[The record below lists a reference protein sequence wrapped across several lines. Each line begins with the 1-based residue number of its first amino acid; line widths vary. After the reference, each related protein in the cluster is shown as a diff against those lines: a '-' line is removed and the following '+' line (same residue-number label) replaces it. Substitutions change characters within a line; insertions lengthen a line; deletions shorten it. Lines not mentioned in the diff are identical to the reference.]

1 MRCNIYIL
9 LSLLIIFSCKNNE
22 ETDELC
28 CPTDDQE
35 IADVPNVLLI
45 ITDDM
50 GLDATPGYNIG
61 TLKPNMPNLQNL
73 TNSGIKFNNVWS
85 SPTCSPTRATILTGK
100 YGYRTGV
107 LEAGHNLSTQ
117 EISLQTYINNNTGN
131 QYANAVIGKWHLGP
145 ASQPS
150 HPNDMGIDFFS
161 GMTQSG
167 VDSYYNWSHTENGQ
181 VSSSNEY
188 ATTKL
193 TDEAI
198 EWINNQSQ
206 PWFLWLAYNAPH
218 SPYHLPPNDLHYQ
231 GGLADDQA
239 SINANRLPYYLAAI
253 EAVDTEMGRLF
264 SSINTESLN
273 NTIIIFIGD
282 NGTPGPV
289 VQQYH
294 SQRAKGSLYKGGI
307 NVPMIISGKGVER
320 INDQENALISTVDL
334 FATIGQLCGI
344 DTQQI
349 HDSNSFVDLLNISGN
364 SRTHLYSE
372 KGNNYYT
379 VRNQTHKYMSFE
391 DGSEALFNLEQNP
404 FEMPNLLSQNQLP
417 LSDNDQENLSDLI
430 NIVNQI
436 RD

>member
-1 MRCNIYIL
+1 
-9 LSLLIIFSCKNNE
+9 
-22 ETDELC
+22 
-28 CPTDDQE
+28 
-35 IADVPNVLLI
+35 
-45 ITDDM
+45 
-50 GLDATPGYNIG
+50 
-61 TLKPNMPNLQNL
+61 
-73 TNSGIKFNNVWS
+73 
-85 SPTCSPTRATILTGK
+85 
-100 YGYRTGV
+100 
-107 LEAGHNLSTQ
+107 
-117 EISLQTYINNNTGN
+117 
-131 QYANAVIGKWHLGP
+131 
-145 ASQPS
+145 
-150 HPNDMGIDFFS
+150 
-161 GMTQSG
+161 
-167 VDSYYNWSHTENGQ
+167 
-181 VSSSNEY
+181 
-188 ATTKL
+188 
-193 TDEAI
+193 
-198 EWINNQSQ
+198 
-206 PWFLWLAYNAPH
+206 
-218 SPYHLPPNDLHYQ
+218 
-231 GGLADDQA
+231 
-239 SINANRLPYYLAAI
+239 
-253 EAVDTEMGRLF
+253 MGRLF